1 MRVVKLVLFNQ
12 IVVGGVLSFVMYLLL
27 VWCGCFFGLELFSF
41 YWVLFEI
48 VIFILVEE
56 VGFYYSYRYML
67 KDYFSQYLVRRLYD

>member
-27 VWCGCFFGLELFSF
+27 VWRGCFFGLELFSF

>member
-1 MRVVKLVLFNQ
+1 
-12 IVVGGVLSFVMYLLL
+12 MYLLL
-27 VWCGCFFGLELFSF
+27 VWRGCFFGLELFSF